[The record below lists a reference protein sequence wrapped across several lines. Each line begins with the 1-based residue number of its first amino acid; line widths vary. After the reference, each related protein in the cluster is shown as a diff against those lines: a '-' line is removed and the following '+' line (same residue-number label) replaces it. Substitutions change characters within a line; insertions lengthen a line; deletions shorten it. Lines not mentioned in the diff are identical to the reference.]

1 MRFIKTFFSLLT
13 SIRNVLFISL
23 FLFSGTLQQA
33 VEKQSDSRAEEK
45 NLEFIHKTVTTINP
59 EYSILMETKLDSLL
73 KRRGFNGSILL
84 AHQGQAVYNKSFG
97 FARYSKNIEF
107 SEENNIFQL
116 ASVGKQFTAV
126 ATLLLSEKN
135 LIGLDDY
142 VVNYIEDFPYPDIT
156 IRHLLNHTS
165 GLQNYFYVI
174 DNYWKSN
181 HIPTHDDMLEL
192 IIKHDLPL
200 NFTPGRRFS
209 YSNTG
214 YAFLAMIIERVS
226 GSSFADFISDN
237 IFTPLDMSNSFVYS
251 PTMDMSIF
259 EQPNMTYGYER
270 TGRWLRE
277 IPLDYIDGIT
287 GDKGIYSCTE
297 DLLKWDNSLEQNQLI
312 SESSLSM
319 AFESGILRNG
329 YRTNYG
335 FGFRIKK
342 GSNEN
347 ENIIYHHGWWRGYR
361 TAYVR
366 LPNNT
371 LLVILNN
378 NTASISGLDNQIRK
392 LIEQSNI
399 PPVKEVKMLAYLS
412 GRVENN

>member
-1 MRFIKTFFSLLT
+1 MQFLKTILSLFNSL
-13 SIRNVLFISL
+13 RNVLFIAL
-23 FLFSGTLQQA
+23 FLFSGTLHQA

-45 NLEFIHKTVTTINP
+45 NMEFIHKTVTTINP
-59 EYSILMETKLDSLL
+59 EYALLMERKLDSLL
-73 KRRGFNGSILL
+73 KRRGFNGSVML
-84 AHQGQAVYNKSFG
+84 AHQGQQVYNRSFG
-97 FARYSKNIEF
+97 YARFSNKKEF

-116 ASVGKQFTAV
+116 ASVGKQFTAI
-126 ATLLLSEKN
+126 ATLMLFEDG
-135 LIGLDDY
+135 LIGLDDK

-156 IRHLLNHTS
+156 IRNLLNHTS

-174 DNYWKSN
+174 DNYWDKDY
-181 HIPTHDDMLEL
+181 IPTHDDMLKM

-226 GSSFADFISDN
+226 GRSFASYIHEN
-237 IFTPLDMSNSFVYS
+237 IFSPLDMRNSFVYS

-259 EQPNMTYGYER
+259 DQPNMTYGYER
-270 TGRWLRE
+270 AGRWLRE
-277 IPLDYIDGIT
+277 IPIDYLDGIT

-297 DLLKWDNSLEQNQLI
+297 DLLKWDNALENNHLI
-312 SESSLSM
+312 SESAMAM
-319 AFESGILRNG
+319 AFESGVLRSG

-335 FGFRIKK
+335 FGFRIRK
-342 GSNEN
+342 GKDD

-366 LPNNT
+366 LPENT

-378 NTASISGLDNQIRK
+378 NTASINGLDNQIRK
-392 LIEQSNI
+392 LIEQSNVS
-399 PPVKEVKMLAYLS
+399 PVKEERMLTYLS